1 MKRETFLKKKR
12 KILRRDNRFQQNS
25 YRVYFVKSNKHFY
38 ASLIDNDTGN
48 VLLSVASSAVVKTGS
63 SKERVSALAKSF
75 SEKVSAHDC
84 AKLFFD
90 RGVYQYHGLVKQFVE
105 QIREHGV
112 KV

>member
-12 KILRRDNRFQQNS
+12 KILRRDNRFQQDS

-38 ASLIDNDTGN
+38 ASLIDNNTGN
-48 VLLSVASSAVVKTGS
+48 VLFSVASSAVAQKVSAKD
-63 SKERVSALAKSF
+63 KVSALAKVF
-75 SEKVSAHDC
+75 SEKMSAHEC